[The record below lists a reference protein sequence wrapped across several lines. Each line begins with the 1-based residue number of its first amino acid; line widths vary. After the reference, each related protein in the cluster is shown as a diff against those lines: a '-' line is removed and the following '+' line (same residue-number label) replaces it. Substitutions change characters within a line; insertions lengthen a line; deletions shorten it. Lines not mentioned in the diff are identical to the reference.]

1 MVMGTLQVPLSRIHK
16 SVLKQ
21 GTLSEKYRGAILR
34 LHSSIKHITL
44 HITSKKGQDE
54 WAVIF
59 VHNIGGMFV

>member
-34 LHSSIKHITL
+34 LHSMYKTHYITY
-44 HITSKKGQDE
+44 HVEKRAG
-54 WAVIF
+54 
-59 VHNIGGMFV
+59 